1 MKHQDAPPTLAEVYA
16 VVVANGD
23 VSLPGGNE
31 GGAQG
36 ILAAAAWTEITM
48 GTPLRRLRSEWDI
61 AKPRKKIARPIA
73 ALRAGGM
80 KREQAKR
87 QHNRELVSFAVA
99 HHREKEALKR
109 RIPEYTAVLEGLIMH
124 AASDGID
131 DPGAK
136 ALAVLDR
143 WLDDEQRAPADID
156 EARLWTYLRDC
167 LNRAKA
173 ALRQGAAGHTKHEIV
188 DE

>member
-1 MKHQDAPPTLAEVYA
+1 MKQPERPTLDESYA

-23 VSLPGGNE
+23 LGLPRGNE
-31 GGAQG
+31 SGAQG

-48 GTPLRRLRSEWDI
+48 GTPLRRLRSEWDN
-61 AKPRKKIARPIA
+61 ARPRKKVARPIT
-73 ALRAGGM
+73 ALRATGM
-80 KREQAKR
+80 TREQAKR

-109 RIPEYTAVLEGLIMH
+109 RIPEYAAVLEGLMAH
-124 AASDGID
+124 AAFDGIEE
-131 DPGAK
+131 PGPK

-143 WLDDEQRAPADID
+143 WLDDEQRTPADMD

-173 ALRQGAAGHTKHEIV
+173 ALRMGVQGHTNHNPG
-188 DE
+188 